1 MDGIQGTRQMKKKSS
16 GKRTATGAKRYGVR
30 RCSAALGRAPRRIK
44 QSAAAAAHSKKW
56 PVEGMAELIADSVC
70 CEVSQFLRVK
80 MPEDRYVRW
89 LSAKAEK
96 CFQGNA
102 DFRKKMNGAKC
113 REWLHAF
120 MRHWLSSLLK
130 CERPD
135 LQKMLPPRFSVGES
149 LPNRSD
155 AATTDRYAVAPK
167 KQMRWQ
173 PERVLARSQWAW
185 LQAA

>member
-1 MDGIQGTRQMKKKSS
+1 MKAKSS
-16 GKRTATGAKRYGVR
+16 KATAKKTKANGQNKFGVR
-30 RCSAALGRAPRRIK
+30 QSSAAFARRPAN
-44 QSAAAAAHSKKW
+44 QSARGLAQSKTHAW

-70 CEVSQFLRVK
+70 WEVSQFLRVK

-89 LSAKAEK
+89 LSAKAEV
-96 CFQGNA
+96 CFQGNEA
-102 DFRKKMNGAKC
+102 FRRKMKGTRC

-135 LQKMLPPRFSVGES
+135 LFECLPPRFSVGEP
-149 LPNRSD
+149 LPHGRRERISRRSGP
-155 AATTDRYAVAPK
+155 TPK